1 MAELVYALVSG
12 ASRATGVGSTPIQ
25 CTIYALVA
33 QLDRVQPSE
42 GWGQAF
48 ESPRAH
54 HETKTGLVSRVPF
67 FDEGPVRLRPF
78 SLFPR
83 LGRQIFAFGL
93 FRKIFDYVDRWNDH
107 QQRGDNPCPR
117 IPEGRPEE
125 GDRPDRA

>member
-48 ESPRAH
+48 ESPRARH
-54 HETKTGLVSRVPF
+54 LDKSDLDSSRSFLKNVFWLICSFVSIGV
-67 FDEGPVRLRPF
+67 
-78 SLFPR
+78 
-83 LGRQIFAFGL
+83 
-93 FRKIFDYVDRWNDH
+93 KWCHVDINSV
-107 QQRGDNPCPR
+107 
-117 IPEGRPEE
+117 
-125 GDRPDRA
+125 

>member
-48 ESPRAH
+48 ESPRARH
-54 HETKTGLVSRVPF
+54 LDKSDLDSSRSF
-67 FDEGPVRLRPF
+67 FLLAGEHFSALRKDVENE
-78 SLFPR
+78 
-83 LGRQIFAFGL
+83 FG
-93 FRKIFDYVDRWNDH
+93 V
-107 QQRGDNPCPR
+107 
-117 IPEGRPEE
+117 
-125 GDRPDRA
+125 

>member
-48 ESPRAH
+48 ESPRARH
-54 HETKTGLVSRVPF
+54 LDKSDLDSSRSF
-67 FDEGPVRLRPF
+67 FSCRENFFSALRKDVENE
-78 SLFPR
+78 
-83 LGRQIFAFGL
+83 FG
-93 FRKIFDYVDRWNDH
+93 V
-107 QQRGDNPCPR
+107 
-117 IPEGRPEE
+117 
-125 GDRPDRA
+125 